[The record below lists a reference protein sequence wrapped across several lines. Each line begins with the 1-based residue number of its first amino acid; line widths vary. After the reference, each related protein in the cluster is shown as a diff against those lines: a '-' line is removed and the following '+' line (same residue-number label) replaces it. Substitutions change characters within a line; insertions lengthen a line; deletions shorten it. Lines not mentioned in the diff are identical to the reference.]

1 MMTKAATPGCSP
13 RKKTSFVIASL
24 ICTVALAWFISR
36 RDGPAA
42 LEAEEIDM
50 VLIFLKPWRGDPPT
64 SAVSSNQRA
73 AISQL
78 VEALRRADAKE
89 DHKCSSRGTIALVPM
104 SGPLIQ
110 MEFLPGHEDEW
121 YEVRFEDQAYRIPR
135 APFVNAM
142 ANLGVKIP
150 LECL

>member
-1 MMTKAATPGCSP
+1 MMTNGASPGCSP
-13 RKKTSFVIASL
+13 RKKISFVIAALLCS
-24 ICTVALAWFISR
+24 VALAWFISR
-36 RDGPAA
+36 RSGPAA

-50 VLIFLKPWRGDPPT
+50 VMIFLTPSRGDPPNN
-64 SAVSSNQRA
+64 AVSSNERT

-78 VEALRRADAKE
+78 VEALRQAEPRE
-89 DHKCSSRGTIALVPM
+89 DHKCGSQGTIALVPM
-104 SGPLIQ
+104 SGPHIQ

-121 YEVRFEDQAYRIPR
+121 YELRYQGEAYRMPR

-142 ANLGVKIP
+142 TNLGVKVP